1 MKDFDLNETVNS
13 MENMLN
19 INIHIQIWFLEVAKE
34 SWPECGIW
42 TQDYRI
48 LLIRSNQLC
57 YIFPKKTFL
66 YFGMDADQN

>member
-34 SWPECGIW
+34 RVWL
-42 TQDYRI
+42 R
-48 LLIRSNQLC
+48 
-57 YIFPKKTFL
+57 
-66 YFGMDADQN
+66 